1 MSFDSRGFSDR
12 NSQYFNKPTRT
23 WERWKSDGEAVF
35 EDRNRS
41 GIPRPRRFRHRL
53 LLRSP
58 AGAGAQGSRGEE
70 EGRGGAKLR
79 VLSIKFYGSSLARRL
94 VVVRRECLTAAVE
107 SHAGLHTK
115 LTFLPTAM
123 QSFYPFPDVLL
134 RERHRAALISPLRAP
149 SLREFLIHS
158 LCFAPHL
165 PSSGCEG
172 ALPCPNL
179 LELGYP
185 RCTQLHGYWFPP

>member
-70 EGRGGAKLR
+70 EGRGGKVARAFNKVLR
-79 VLSIKFYGSSLARRL
+79 FFSRATARRRSPGMSNGCRGIACRFTHEANFLAYRDAIFLPFPRRSPPGAPPCCSYFTPTRALPPRIPHPFSLLRAASSL
-94 VVVRRECLTAAVE
+94 VR
-107 SHAGLHTK
+107 
-115 LTFLPTAM
+115 M
-123 QSFYPFPDVLL
+123 
-134 RERHRAALISPLRAP
+134 
-149 SLREFLIHS
+149 
-158 LCFAPHL
+158 
-165 PSSGCEG
+165 
-172 ALPCPNL
+172 
-179 LELGYP
+179 
-185 RCTQLHGYWFPP
+185 

>member
-1 MSFDSRGFSDR
+1 MGRLCSKTGTAAAFRGRGVSDIGFSCVR
-12 NSQYFNKPTRT
+12 RPGRGRRGAGGRRRIGKVARAFNKVLRFFS
-23 WERWKSDGEAVF
+23 RAAA
-35 EDRNRS
+35 
-41 GIPRPRRFRHRL
+41 RR
-53 LLRSP
+53 RSP
-58 AGAGAQGSRGEE
+58 GMSNGCRGIACRFTHE
-70 EGRGGAKLR
+70 AN
-79 VLSIKFYGSSLARRL
+79 FLAYRD
-94 VVVRRECLTAAVE
+94 AI
-107 SHAGLHTK
+107 
-115 LTFLPTAM
+115 FL
-123 QSFYPFPDVLL
+123 PFPDVLL

-149 SLREFLIHS
+149 SLREFLTHS